1 MQLASCKKWIVMKYL
16 SLKTNKK
23 TLVRSLMFFVFIL
36 ASNTSVIAQ
45 AEKNTVVENVIES
58 IPAAKIENSATVSS
72 SNTMNFV
79 LWFMGSKQDLKSTIS
94 SESVNTKKQVI
105 ISGTA
110 PNRLLMKA
118 FLKKA
123 VNLDSTIA

>member
-1 MQLASCKKWIVMKYL
+1 MKYL

-79 LWFMGSKQDLKSTIS
+79 LWFMGSKQDLKSTIC

-105 ISGTA
+105 ISGTG